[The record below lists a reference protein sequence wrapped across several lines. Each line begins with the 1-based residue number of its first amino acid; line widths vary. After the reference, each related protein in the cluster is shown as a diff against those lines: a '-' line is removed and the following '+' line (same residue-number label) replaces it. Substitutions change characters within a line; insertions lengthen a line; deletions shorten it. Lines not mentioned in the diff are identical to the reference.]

1 MKTTLRLGPLQVV
14 DPAAVGDLCGEVCLF
29 SVCVTGAF
37 VALVSALV
45 TLTESAAVFEA
56 GFDAVFDAGE
66 TLVGLFL
73 ADSSA
78 RDSVVDACGC
88 AFGEEIDNSAEVIAG
103 KFGDRR
109 ALFLGGLEIL
119 DGKTKNVGEGLRLV
133 RTRFVALGL
142 HYGTQ

>member
-14 DPAAVGDLCGEVCLF
+14 DPAAVGDLCGEVCLL

-88 AFGEEIDNSAEVIAG
+88 AFGEEIDNLSLIH
-103 KFGDRR
+103 
-109 ALFLGGLEIL
+109 I
-119 DGKTKNVGEGLRLV
+119 
-133 RTRFVALGL
+133 
-142 HYGTQ
+142 